1 MNSLTEEDINEL
13 QETIQE
19 LIDNYLET
27 NLIHMSNPYFH
38 ENMIDSITDLIFKDL
53 VNACVYQETEETSDE
68 YLDLHDFVEENIDN
82 YFIFHKL
89 PRRSNSIT
97 LEEPY
102 IDPNKIEHMKNKI
115 DYLQNIEQPEQ
126 KTREWYVYRYNLIT
140 ASNLWKVFGTESQ
153 VNSLI
158 YEKCKPFEEVY
169 YEFSQQ
175 SGPLY
180 WGVKYEPVTIMIY
193 EDMFRTKIG
202 EFGCLPHPKHN
213 FIGASPDGINIDP
226 LNFRY
231 GRMLEIKNIY
241 NREITC
247 IPKQEYWIQTQ
258 LQMEVCDLDEC
269 DFVETRIKEFESKEE
284 FLSSTNYD
292 YKGVILQFLPK
303 FKPCDISKNEQVL
316 SNNKISYVYAPL
328 NLIHNELDLF
338 IEKEVEKHEQFVL
351 TKIDYYYLDEFSCVL
366 IKRNRDWFETC
377 LPKIQ
382 NTWNTIL
389 KERVEGYEHRASK
402 KRRNSIDEKE
412 KTTGCMIQI
421 DEKEWT

>member
-1 MNSLTEEDINEL
+1 
-13 QETIQE
+13 
-19 LIDNYLET
+19 
-27 NLIHMSNPYFH
+27 
-38 ENMIDSITDLIFKDL
+38 
-53 VNACVYQETEETSDE
+53 
-68 YLDLHDFVEENIDN
+68 
-82 YFIFHKL
+82 
-89 PRRSNSIT
+89 
-97 LEEPY
+97 
-102 IDPNKIEHMKNKI
+102 MKNKI

-247 IPKQEYWIQTQ
+247 VPKQEYWIQTQ

-382 NTWNTIL
+382 NTWNIIL